1 MKHFCYGLND
11 FSDSS
16 KEIDSSEGAKK
27 HKQTV
32 KQSEISAK
40 QHQQQKP
47 KMGDRA
53 VFQLL
58 RRPFRAQ
65 FTIANVLFLLYVPF
79 LSIN

>member
-11 FSDSS
+11 FSYSS
-16 KEIDSSEGAKK
+16 KEIDSSKRAKK

-32 KQSEISAK
+32 KHSEISAK
-40 QHQQQKP
+40 QHQQQKLG
-47 KMGDRA
+47 MGDRA

-65 FTIANVLFLLYVPF
+65 FILQVFYFSVTVPF

>member
-16 KEIDSSEGAKK
+16 KEIDSSEGAKE

-65 FTIANVLFLLYVPF
+65 FTIANVLFLRYRSLFEY
-79 LSIN
+79 

>member
-16 KEIDSSEGAKK
+16 KEIVSFEGAKE

-40 QHQQQKP
+40 QH
-47 KMGDRA
+47 
-53 VFQLL
+53 
-58 RRPFRAQ
+58 
-65 FTIANVLFLLYVPF
+65 
-79 LSIN
+79 

>member
-16 KEIDSSEGAKK
+16 KEIVSFEGAKE

-32 KQSEISAK
+32 KHSEISAK
-40 QHQQQKP
+40 RHQQQKP

-53 VFQLL
+53 VF
-58 RRPFRAQ
+58 
-65 FTIANVLFLLYVPF
+65 
-79 LSIN
+79 

>member
-16 KEIDSSEGAKK
+16 KEIVSFEGAKE
-27 HKQTV
+27 HKQTM
-32 KQSEISAK
+32 KHSEISAK

-47 KMGDRA
+47 RMGDRA

-58 RRPFRAQ
+58 RRPFLAQ
-65 FTIANVLFLLYVPF
+65 FTIESVLFLRYRSLFEY
-79 LSIN
+79 

>member
-11 FSDSS
+11 FSYSS
-16 KEIDSSEGAKK
+16 KEIVSFEGAKE

-32 KQSEISAK
+32 KHSEISAK
-40 QHQQQKP
+40 QQQKP
-47 KMGDRA
+47 RMGDRA

-65 FTIANVLFLLYVPF
+65 FTITNVLFLRYRSLFEY
-79 LSIN
+79 

>member
-11 FSDSS
+11 FSYSS
-16 KEIDSSEGAKK
+16 EEIDSSEGVKD

-32 KQSEISAK
+32 KHSEISAK

-58 RRPFRAQ
+58 RRPF
-65 FTIANVLFLLYVPF
+65 
-79 LSIN
+79 

>member
-1 MKHFCYGLND
+1 MKHICYGLND

-16 KEIDSSEGAKK
+16 KEIDGFEGAKD

-32 KQSEISAK
+32 KQSEISVK

-47 KMGDRA
+47 RMGDRA

-65 FTIANVLFLLYVPF
+65 FTIANVLFLHHLPF

>member
-11 FSDSS
+11 FSYSS
-16 KEIDSSEGAKK
+16 EEIDSSEGVKD

-32 KQSEISAK
+32 KHSEISAK

-53 VFQLL
+53 VFSIAPSPIPSSIHYCKRSISSL
-58 RRPFRAQ
+58 PFP
-65 FTIANVLFLLYVPF
+65 I
-79 LSIN
+79 